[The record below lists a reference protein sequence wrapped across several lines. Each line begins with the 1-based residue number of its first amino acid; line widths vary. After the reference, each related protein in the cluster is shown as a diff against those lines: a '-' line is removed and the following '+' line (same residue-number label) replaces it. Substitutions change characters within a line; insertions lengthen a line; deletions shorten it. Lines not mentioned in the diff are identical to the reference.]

1 MAYTLNE
8 KIEEVTPDGLISDV
22 QPAAL
27 TRAKTIKRLG
37 TAGTLKRGTL
47 LAKGADG
54 YLVIL
59 GTDGTAGTWNGTG
72 DGSTTHFSL
81 IAGGV
86 IPSALTEVKV
96 DGTAVTT
103 GWIYNAASGE
113 LIFSTAPAN
122 TKAIAVKTV
131 SGTFEADCVLC
142 DDTDV
147 GTTAEVTAMVYVSG
161 CFDPDHIVVAEGY
174 TLTAADYDILRLK
187 NILFKAAQDA

>member
-1 MAYTLNE
+1 MSYTLNE
-8 KIEEVTPDGLISDV
+8 KIAEVTPDGLFSDV

-27 TRAKTIKRLG
+27 VRAKTIKRLG
-37 TAGTLKRGTL
+37 EAGTLKRGTI

-96 DGTAVTT
+96 GGEAVTT

-113 LIFSTAPAN
+113 LVFSSAPAN
-122 TKAIAVKTV
+122 AAAIAVKTV
-131 SGTFEADCVLC
+131 AGTFEADCVLC

-147 GTTAEVTAMVYVSG
+147 GTAAEVKAPVYVSG
-161 CFDPDHIVVAEGY
+161 CFDPDHVIVAEGY
-174 TLTAADYDILRLK
+174 TLTEADYDILRMK
-187 NILFKAAQDA
+187 NILFKNAQDD